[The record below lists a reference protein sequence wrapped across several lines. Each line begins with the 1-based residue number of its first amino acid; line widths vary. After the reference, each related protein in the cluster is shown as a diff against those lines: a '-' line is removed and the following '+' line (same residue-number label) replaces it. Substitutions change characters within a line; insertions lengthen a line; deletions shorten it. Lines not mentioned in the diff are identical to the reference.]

1 MCGLYYNED
10 NDIVLAK
17 FISYM
22 NKALLNRRIN
32 YLKYNQ
38 NINSKEVNLD
48 QKEWEILSVEDDIN
62 CSFYFTDEKYEE
74 LFEDDK
80 LISCIKKLTEL
91 QKEVLYLYIEE
102 NMSMVAISKILN
114 VSASAIQ
121 RIIERAKNK
130 IKKNLEEK

>member
-1 MCGLYYNED
+1 MSEIYYDED
-10 NDIVLAK
+10 ADIVLAK

-62 CSFYFTDEKYEE
+62 CSFYFADEKYEE

-102 NMSMVAISKILN
+102 NMSMVAISRTLN